1 MYFAVHN
8 LSQHSLFHTA
18 LLISPG
24 ARVQNGFSIE
34 KKKKLSFW
42 AIYEILGFVLSF
54 YIFFLKYHRS
64 QN

>member
-34 KKKKLSFW
+34 KKNLIFW
-42 AIYEILGFVLSF
+42 AIYEILDFL
-54 YIFFLKYHRS
+54 FFFIDFF
-64 QN
+64 

>member
-34 KKKKLSFW
+34 KKKKKTYF
-42 AIYEILGFVLSF
+42 LGYL
-54 YIFFLKYHRS
+54 
-64 QN
+64 